1 MFNSLT
7 CPRLLK
13 PFAKINTKN
22 IMLFLAILGPGII
35 TANVDNDAGGVTT
48 YSLAGAKFGYSLL
61 WLMIPTTIALVVI
74 QEMCARMGAVTGK
87 GLSDLIRETFG
98 VKTTFYVM
106 IALLLTNMGNSISE
120 FAGIAAS
127 LEIFGIS
134 KYLSVPVASILI
146 WFLIVKGSLK
156 VVERIF
162 LVACLVYVAYPV
174 AAFMAHPDWPEIAR
188 ATVVPDFRPNS
199 EYMMM
204 MIGVV
209 GTTIAP
215 WMQFYQ
221 QSAVVEKRITVDQ
234 YNFARLD
241 VIIGC
246 VLAIVV
252 ATFIVVACAASIHVQ
267 GLKVET
273 AADAAM
279 ALKPLVGKYAASL
292 FAFGLCN
299 ASLFAACILP
309 LSTAF
314 YICEGM
320 GWESGVDNSFRQAPQ
335 FFWLFTIIIVLSALI
350 ILIPNAPLIT
360 IMYISQVINGAVL
373 PFVLIFMLRLINNHR
388 IMGTYVNGPVFN
400 VIAWGT
406 VIIMIVLTLLM
417 TFDQI
422 FPGVFGKLLRT

>member
-1 MFNSLT
+1 MFTSFSFSRLT
-7 CPRLLK
+7 Q
-13 PFAKINTKN
+13 PFRKINRRN
-22 IMLFLAILGPGII
+22 IVLFLAILGPGII
-35 TANVDNDAGGVTT
+35 TANVDNDAGGITT

-98 VKTTFYVM
+98 VKVTFYVM

-134 KYLSVPVASILI
+134 KYLSVPIAAVMI

-156 VVERIF
+156 MVEKIF
-162 LVACLVYVAYPV
+162 LVACLVYIAYPV
-174 AAFMAHPDWPEIAR
+174 AALMSHPAWGEIAR
-188 ATVVPDFRPNS
+188 ATVIPDFRPNS

-234 YNFARLD
+234 YAFSRLD

-246 VLAIVV
+246 FIAIVV
-252 ATFIVVACAASIHVQ
+252 ASFIVVACAASIHVQ

-279 ALKPLVGKYAASL
+279 ALQPLVGKHATVL

-320 GWESGVDNSFRQAPQ
+320 GWESGVDNDFRKAPQ
-335 FFWLFTIIIVLSALI
+335 FFWLFTAIIIISAGF
-350 ILIPNAPLIT
+350 ILLPNAPLIA
-360 IMYISQVINGAVL
+360 IMYISQVVNGAVL
-373 PFVLIFMLRLINNHR
+373 PFVLIFMLRLINNKR
-388 IMGTYVNGPVFN
+388 IMGKYVNGPVFN
-400 VIAWGT
+400 TIAWIT
-406 VIIMIVLTLLM
+406 VNIMIILTLLM
-417 TFDQI
+417 TFDLI
-422 FPGVFGKLLRT
+422 FPGLFGRLLGR